1 MDDLA
6 KELVKR
12 AGLTE
17 DEARAAAQVVVD
29 WLKHDDNRKKILAA
43 AAATIASAV
52 AVRAI

>member
-17 DEARAAAQVVVD
+17 DEAKAAARVVVE
-29 WLKHDDNRKKILAA
+29 WLKHDANRKKIIAA
-43 AAATIASAV
+43 ALASAV
-52 AVRAI
+52 AARAI